1 MATTLDQRRQTRE
14 QWHTANRGATTNIE
28 DTNGQGMV
36 RRHLTTLTQPLTRMN
51 GDQRRAS
58 QVNGDDSAL
67 TRLGKEE
74 VPMTASA
81 GIVGTARLEMTRSRS
96 TWVHSDVSFRY
107 LKLPGSAG
115 QSHGSYGAEGGEVA
129 LTDDYRGNDTARSE
143 WRPVVEER
151 ERACGKAAGAR
162 DELGQRMKNREEAKG
177 MLFISEGGS
186 DWWGFDS

>member
-1 MATTLDQRRQTRE
+1 
-14 QWHTANRGATTNIE
+14 
-28 DTNGQGMV
+28 MV

-129 LTDDYRGNDTARSE
+129 LTDDTGARHCSVGVAA
-143 WRPVVEER
+143 VVEER